1 MKSVLYS
8 TLFLMLVGCSFSE
21 QKPNFLFI
29 VVDDLGNHDLSV
41 MGSNYYETPNIDR
54 IANEGFIFTNG
65 YASASVCS
73 PSRASLL
80 TGFYPT
86 VHGITDWIGAKYGT
100 DWRSVGRRTKLLP
113 SDYVKYLPHEMTTLP
128 EALKENGYKTFF
140 SGKWHLGSKEEKSL
154 PTDHGF
160 DINVGGFRKGSPAS
174 GRYFSPFN
182 NPYIEDQPEEAGMSL
197 SMKLAKETSSFI
209 STNKDKPF
217 LAYLSFYAVH
227 SPIQTTQKRWEKYRN
242 KAESQGI
249 SEEGFKMERRLPI
262 RIKQDNPVYAG
273 LIEQTDEAVGQV
285 LKTLDELNLEDNTI
299 VVFVSDNGGVSAGD
313 NFSTSNRPLR
323 GGKGYQWEAGIRVP
337 FFIKAPQL
345 KGLGKKIDTAVSGM
359 DLFPT
364 LLELAGIKSTLD
376 IDGKSLVPLLKN
388 EPFMDRS
395 LFWHYPHYGNQGGD
409 PSSII
414 REGKWKLI
422 KYWETGFYEL
432 YDLSKDIG
440 ERDDIILD
448 NPRIATDL
456 IKKLD
461 QWLEATQAKIP
472 VVDPMHDPKKEK
484 EWLEGYKLKLKEKLE
499 EKRSFML
506 NKEYAPNK
514 DWWGTA
520 VID

>member
-1 MKSVLYS
+1 M
-8 TLFLMLVGCSFSE
+8 
-21 QKPNFLFI
+21 
-29 VVDDLGNHDLSV
+29 
-41 MGSNYYETPNIDR
+41 
-54 IANEGFIFTNG
+54 
-65 YASASVCS
+65 
-73 PSRASLL
+73 
-80 TGFYPT
+80 
-86 VHGITDWIGAKYGT
+86 
-100 DWRSVGRRTKLLP
+100 
-113 SDYVKYLPHEMTTLP
+113 
-128 EALKENGYKTFF
+128 
-140 SGKWHLGSKEEKSL
+140 
-154 PTDHGF
+154 
-160 DINVGGFRKGSPAS
+160 
-174 GRYFSPFN
+174 RYIPPF
-182 NPYIEDQPEEAGMSL
+182 
-197 SMKLAKETSSFI
+197 K
-209 STNKDKPF
+209 
-217 LAYLSFYAVH
+217 
-227 SPIQTTQKRWEKYRN
+227 TTQERWEKYRK
-242 KAESQGI
+242 KAENQGI

-285 LKTLDELNLEDNTI
+285 LNTLDELNLEDNTI
-299 VVFVSDNGGVSAGD
+299 VVFVSDNGGVAAGD

-323 GGKGYQWEAGIRVP
+323 GGKGYQWEAGTRVP

-345 KGLGKKIDTAVSGM
+345 NGLGKKIDTAVSGM

-364 LLELAGIKSTLD
+364 LLELAGIESTLD

-388 EPFMDRS
+388 EPFMDRP

-432 YDLSKDIG
+432 YDLNKDIG

-472 VVDPMHDPKKEK
+472 VVDPMHDPKKER

-506 NKEYAPNK
+506 DKEYVPNK

-520 VID
+520 AKD